1 MYRGRLMSV
10 PSMFFIFEDADV
22 PLFNIDVNAWRTL
35 AQVTGDL
42 PLPPPEEMRRFN
54 METLLHAM
62 HDPIERYLADGV
74 SLFCVSVCYFI
85 TLCVICWFTNLSLSL
100 DSIELQEALD
110 DDHWR

>member
-42 PLPPPEEMRRFN
+42 PLPPPEEMRQFN
-54 METLLHAM
+54 TETLLHAM
-62 HDPIERYLADGV
+62 HDPIFRYLSDGV
-74 SLFCVSVCYFI
+74 SLSCVSVCYFI
-85 TLCVICWFTNLSLSL
+85 TLCDMLVHQSLPLS
-100 DSIELQEALD
+100 
-110 DDHWR
+110 